1 MPLPLLIGA
10 LALSLPAAAAID
22 WDAVTAETSD
32 LLSGY
37 LRVDTINPPGNEEA
51 GARYLQGWLD
61 AAGIPSETHEIATGR
76 VNLVARL
83 KGSGLEPPLCLMS
96 HLDVASAEA
105 ARWDPDRGPL
115 SGAVADGAIWGRGA
129 LDMKGMGA
137 IETMVMLLLARE
149 GVALRR
155 DVILLAVADEEVHN
169 SGARALADRW
179 SEIGC
184 SHLINEGG
192 VGIDDLF
199 FPGQTVFPISVGEK
213 GVLWTRVVA
222 TGEPGHGSTPLPD
235 RSPERLVEAADRLLE
250 WDPGPTWDPALM
262 QLLAN
267 VGAHKGGLA
276 GAILRRP
283 LLVRSLLRRR
293 LMGNPLTRAAL
304 TDTVNV
310 TGFGGALEPNVVPA
324 ESWLQVDS
332 RLLPGTSPEAM
343 LGQLGDWLDD
353 PTLRLEP
360 IQTIA
365 AQVSPWEDD
374 PVYAALAREVVRD
387 RPDAVAGPVISVGFT
402 DSIYLRPLGV
412 RAYGFVPFALSEEE
426 LRTMHGDRERV
437 PVEELRRG
445 VEVLYRV
452 VLAVAAAP

>member
-1 MPLPLLIGA
+1 MPLPLLISA
-10 LALSLPAAAAID
+10 LALSRPAAAGID
-22 WDAVTAETSD
+22 WDAVAVETTD

-37 LRVDTINPPGNEEA
+37 LRVDTTNPPGNEEA
-51 GARYLQGWLD
+51 GARYLQGWLA
-61 AAGIPSETHEIATGR
+61 AAGIQSETHEIAPGR

-83 KGSGLEPPLCLMS
+83 KGNGSEAPLCLMS

-105 ARWDPDRGPL
+105 ARWDPERGPL
-115 SGAVADGAIWGRGA
+115 SGAVADGAVWGRGA

-137 IETMVMLLLARE
+137 IETMVMLLLARQQ
-149 GVALRR
+149 APLRR
-155 DVILLAVADEEVHN
+155 DVILLAVADEEVSN
-169 SGARALADRW
+169 SGARALAARW

-199 FPGQTVFPISVGEK
+199 FEGQTVFPISVGEK

-235 RSPERLVEAADRLLE
+235 RSPALLVDAAERLLE
-250 WDPGPTWDPALM
+250 WDPGPSWDPSLMAL
-262 QLLAN
+262 LDN
-267 VGAHKGGLA
+267 VGVHKGGVA

-283 LLVRSLLRRR
+283 LLVKTLLRRQ
-293 LMGNPLTRAAL
+293 LMGNPLTRAVL

-324 ESWLQVDS
+324 ESWLQVDA
-332 RLLPGTSPEAM
+332 RLLPGTSPDAM
-343 LGQLGDWLDD
+343 LGRIGDWLGD

-360 IQTIA
+360 VQTIA
-365 AQVSPWEDD
+365 AQVSPWEGD
-374 PVYAALAREVVRD
+374 PVYEALAREVVRD
-387 RPDAVAGPVISVGFT
+387 RDDAVAGPVISVGFT

-452 VLAVAAAP
+452 VLSVAAAP